1 MIRSVAYLIAVTVCT
16 IVRGGIVIVA
26 AYLRIK
32 NRPGGVYDQQG
43 RRWAREILWAAGV
56 EVRTRGT
63 EHVPASQPVVYVGN
77 HQSFFDIIA
86 LMATVPGTM
95 RFVAKKELA
104 KIPVFGRAIVAAG
117 HIMIDRQN
125 LTRAFDAYEAAA
137 VAVREGMSAVVFAE
151 GTRSRTGE
159 LIPFKKGPFVFAI
172 ASRVPVVPLYCA
184 GTFTILPKGSMVI
197 RPRAVTLLFG
207 EPIPTEGL
215 DYDDREALLRKS
227 RLAIE
232 RLRADARELGDIKP
246 DET

>member
-1 MIRSVAYLIAVTVCT
+1 MIRAIAYLLALTVGT
-16 IVRGGIVIVA
+16 IVHGGTVIVA

-43 RRWAREILWAAGV
+43 RRWARELLWAAGV
-56 EVRTRGT
+56 RVRTRGT
-63 EHVPASQPVVYVGN
+63 EQVPANRPVVYVGN
-77 HQSFFDIIA
+77 HQSFFDILA

-104 KIPVFGRAIVAAG
+104 KVPLFGRALFAAG
-117 HIMIDRQN
+117 HIKIDRQN

-137 VAVREGMSAVVFAE
+137 VAVRNGMSAVVFAE
-151 GTRSRTGE
+151 GTRSRTGQ
-159 LIPFKKGPFVFAI
+159 LLPFKKGPFVFAI
-172 ASRVPVVPLYCA
+172 ASRVPVVPVYSA

-197 RPRAVTLLFG
+197 RPRPVTLLFG

-215 DYDDREALLRKS
+215 TYDDREALLKKTRT
-227 RLAIE
+227 AIE
-232 RLRADARELGDIKP
+232 QLRAQARELGDIQP